1 MQYENPEIPEGI
13 NVSREHHLKEF
24 ALLTGGAV
32 AVVLAVA
39 LLLGWAA
46 ELFAARVPFSYECEI
61 AGEFAPQAMTEDPAS
76 AVVETELQTLADT
89 LAAHMRLPAEMRIRV
104 HYVDDADTVNAFATL
119 GGHIV
124 VFRGLL
130 ARMPSENAL
139 AMVLAHEI
147 AHVLHRDP
155 IVALG
160 RGMAVGVAL
169 AAIAGVSGDNLTD
182 RVFGTAGTLTA
193 LSFSRDQE
201 RTADAAAIAAIAA
214 RYGHVADAAAVFESL
229 ADVDDGQTLRPPEFL
244 SSHPGLNT
252 RRTEIGAYA
261 AARGWPLNGT
271 PRPLPPG
278 LRLQSSAD

>member
-1 MQYENPEIPEGI
+1 MQYENPEIPEDI

-24 ALLTGGAV
+24 ALLTGGAL
-32 AVVLAVA
+32 AVVVGIA

-46 ELFAARVPFSYECEI
+46 EFFAARVPFSYEREI
-61 AGEFAPQAMTEDPAS
+61 AGEFAPATAAGDAALV
-76 AVVETELQTLADT
+76 AVESELQTLAEA

-104 HYVDDADTVNAFATL
+104 HYVDDAETVNAFATL

-130 ARMPSENAL
+130 MRMPSENAL

-160 RGMAVGVAL
+160 RGMAVGLAL
-169 AAIAGVSGDNLTD
+169 AAIAGVSGDSLTD
-182 RVFGTAGTLTA
+182 RVFGSAGTLTA

-201 RTADAAAIAAIAA
+201 RAADAAAVAAVAA

-229 ADVDDGQTLRPPEFL
+229 AGEDPKQTPRPPEFL
-244 SSHPGLNT
+244 SSHPGLDQ
-252 RRTEIGAYA
+252 RRADIAGYA
-261 AARGWPLNGT
+261 AARGWPSTGT
-271 PRPLPPG
+271 PRPLPNR
-278 LRLQSSAD
+278 LRLQP